1 MLLSI
6 NVVDLVV
13 DVLVVVDVTLS
24 SDSQST
30 SLFDVFSC
38 LYLDFHLSMVSR
50 SCILIRRCD
59 RVRFSALTMPFLV
72 SIIVMVS

>member
-30 SLFDVFSC
+30 SLFDV
-38 LYLDFHLSMVSR
+38 LLGYW
-50 SCILIRRCD
+50 LISTYCW
-59 RVRFSALTMPFLV
+59 
-72 SIIVMVS
+72 